1 MQGYSNFKP
10 LLPPYWI
17 YAVAIGH
24 LIFEFQLR
32 HHLQL
37 TYWLPMATY
46 ACPLGAHWKCVWN
59 DNTALQQ
66 GVVAVA
72 RQARLSW
79 LLIADARLLKFQAT
93 TASILYICS
102 GYRPF
107 NIWISAWASSTAY
120 LLVAYDNLCL
130 SIVCT
135 LEMCL
140 EWRNCTKAR
149 SSSSSSQTGKVKLTT
164 LKYLINQYTCLTI
177 AMLSSLL
184 WQQLRDQHCNS

>member
-24 LIFEFQLR
+24 LIFEFQLG

-46 ACPLGAHWKCVWN
+46 ACPLGANWKCVWN

-79 LLIADARLLKFQAT
+79 LLIADARLLKLQANNVWFKKTVTIHSSDTVLWIVIVFLNQTLPPPYWIDEVAIGHSRFEFQVGHHLWLFVCW
-93 TASILYICS
+93 ILGS
-102 GYRPF
+102 G
-107 NIWISAWASSTAY
+107 
-120 LLVAYDNLCL
+120 VAR
-130 SIVCT
+130 I
-135 LEMCL
+135 
-140 EWRNCTKAR
+140 KI
-149 SSSSSSQTGKVKLTT
+149 KLTT
-164 LKYLINQYTCLTI
+164 HSRCKAAQTSCQDCLHI
-177 AMLSSLL
+177 GYMWWL
-184 WQQLRDQHCNS
+184 